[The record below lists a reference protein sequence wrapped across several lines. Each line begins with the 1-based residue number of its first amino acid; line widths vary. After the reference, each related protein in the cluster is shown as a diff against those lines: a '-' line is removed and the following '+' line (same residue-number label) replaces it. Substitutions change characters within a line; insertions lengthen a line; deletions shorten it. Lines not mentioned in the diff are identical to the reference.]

1 MVEPFIKFKQN
12 IIFIIDFSKLK
23 QLINKWWNL
32 PFSIKS
38 LKYESLIKTKL
49 KLKSK
54 SRKIKPKLN
63 ATWVFLLM
71 RKWWVRKWILF

>member
-38 LKYESLIKTKL
+38 SKYESLIKTKT

-54 SRKIKPKLN
+54 SRKIKPQLN

-71 RKWWVRKWILF
+71 RKWWMRKWILF